1 MPEAAL
7 VREVTEELGCRVEVV
22 GWLTGEV
29 PIGTTHVLAVA
40 VVRIVDGEPDP
51 GEHDLVRWLEA
62 GQLGEVDWLESDRP
76 FLAELR
82 DTLRVDEQL
91 ARGKGGPD

>member
-1 MPEAAL
+1 
-7 VREVTEELGCRVEVV
+7 
-22 GWLTGEV
+22 
-29 PIGTTHVLAVA
+29 
-40 VVRIVDGEPDP
+40 
-51 GEHDLVRWLEA
+51 VRWLEA

>member
-1 MPEAAL
+1 
-7 VREVTEELGCRVEVV
+7 V
-22 GWLTGEV
+22 V